1 MTANLSNQLDL
12 DANPKIGSL
21 LGAIAPHSL
30 IGIRCVLHQKNLV
43 WNLPP
48 AELNLSSNA
57 VHVWRTSL
65 EQPALQVQQL
75 AQTLSE
81 DEQLRAK
88 RFYFERDRKHFI
100 VGRGMLRTILGHYA
114 NIEPNQ
120 LQFSY
125 GSRGKPALVSTDID
139 SMLQFNL
146 SHSNGL
152 ALYAVTRDRQIGIDL
167 EHIRPISD
175 IEQLTKRFFSPREY
189 SVICSLP
196 KSEQQVTFFE
206 VWTCKE
212 AYLKATGEGLA
223 QLQQVE
229 VSLTHGET
237 CHLNIHTDSQAATRW
252 SLQTLAPAT
261 DYVAALA
268 VEGHDW
274 DLSCWQG

>member
-1 MTANLSNQLDL
+1 
-12 DANPKIGSL
+12 
-21 LGAIAPHSL
+21 
-30 IGIRCVLHQKNLV
+30 VLHQKNLV

-48 AELNLSSNA
+48 AELNLSSNV
-57 VHVWRTSL
+57 VHVWRASL

-114 NIEPNQ
+114 NVEPNQ

-125 GSRGKPALVSTDID
+125 SDRGKPALVSTDID
-139 SMLQFNL
+139 SVLQFNL

-189 SVICSLP
+189 SVISSLP

-206 VWTCKE
+206 IWTCKE
-212 AYLKATGEGLA
+212 AYLKATGQGLA

-229 VSLTHGET
+229 VFLTDGET
-237 CHLNIHTDSQAATRW
+237 CQLNIPTDPQASPRW
-252 SLQTLAPAT
+252 SLQKLAPAN